1 MGLIERLNERAQP
14 DLSKK
19 YFAIEQQ
26 LEQVKRELERAQQER
41 HGLAEK
47 LHQMRVFVDEISAR
61 LVTVESLDQ
70 CDQARLLQLFP
81 LLAGGR
87 INAPRL
93 AEGLGISQTMAEDSL
108 TRLVD
113 RNYLALVYC
122 SDARP
127 NEYCLDR
134 RGREF
139 FVKIGL
145 L

>member
-1 MGLIERLNERAQP
+1 MGVIESFNERGLP
-14 DLSKK
+14 YTSKK
-19 YFAIEQQ
+19 RFAIEQQ
-26 LEQVKRELERAQQER
+26 LEEVKRELERAMQER
-41 HGLAEK
+41 HVLAEK
-47 LHQMRVFVDEISAR
+47 LDQMRVFVDEISAR

-70 CDQARLLQLFP
+70 CDQARLLRLFP
-81 LLAGGR
+81 FLAGGR

-93 AEGLGISQTMAEDSL
+93 AEELGISQTMAEDSL
-108 TRLVD
+108 TRLVE
-113 RNYLALVYC
+113 RNYLAFVYC

-127 NEYCLDR
+127 NEYFLDR